1 MDNLIV
7 NEQQDKTCLFCQKS
21 FKTKRNHQNHLS
33 ICKIKKEQE
42 HLKNSN
48 ELYSLKLKYQSIL
61 LENNTLKNDITILNK
76 ELERLQNI
84 IANKTKSDEKNSN
97 QINNNNNTQI
107 NIFNTTPPQSLK
119 DLINNLEPI
128 DFNEIK
134 SSFEKDLSN
143 KYIDKGIEGIAR
155 FICDVPCQNKIL
167 TTDYSRKVITYK
179 TQEQIIVDPKGS
191 LLINTALKQNADTI
205 IDKTEDRYNYWKD
218 QVRGARED
226 DITPHETDVENKKH
240 TKKLLTIASRAKHN
254 LAISPFEAINI
265 FVMKGIENKNYNA
278 IE

>member
-1 MDNLIV
+1 MYSD
-7 NEQQDKTCLFCQKS
+7 TCLFCKKTFSRKS
-21 FKTKRNHQNHLS
+21 NCNTHLLTCKVKKDYEHKE
-33 ICKIKKEQE
+33 ICNELNKYKIENSELKNQCNELISELNSVKKE
-42 HLKNSN
+42 LDLYKN
-48 ELYSLKLKYQSIL
+48 IV
-61 LENNTLKNDITILNK
+61 ENKNKNAFK
-76 ELERLQNI
+76 EPNQ
-84 IANKTKSDEKNSN
+84 ANSN

-134 SSFEKDLSN
+134 SSFENDLSN

-218 QVRGARED
+218 QVREARED

-240 TKKLLTIASRAKHN
+240 TKKLLTIASREKHN
-254 LAISPFEAINI
+254 LAISPLEATNI